1 MRGATT
7 TTLFLQGGILLA
19 GLAGLARAEY
29 AAVEDIGAVIPN
41 EYIVTLKAGVGL
53 DAVTQHLEWLDGLL
67 SSLTHNKTLL
77 GGAAR
82 LDLDLNLGGAVARVL
97 KRWSIG
103 SWSAYAGVFDDATAA
118 LIGGL
123 DIVDAVEPDREVS
136 LADYDTAA
144 PREVVQPA
152 APWGLGA
159 ICHRGHGELFDD
171 YAYDARAGEGTF
183 AYVLDSG
190 VRVSHEE
197 FEGRAEFGYDAT
209 DDEFHGDENGHGTHV
224 AATIA
229 GKTYGVAKKARIVAV
244 KILQGPKARG
254 KVSQMVDGIQWAVED
269 IRRRGRACVSVI
281 NISATTRYS
290 TSLNRAVAAAAA
302 AATSSDS
309 DSNSNSILTVTAAGN
324 CYANASAYSPASV
337 PEALTVGA
345 VGPSGARAQFSNY
358 GEAVDVFAPGVGIVS
373 AGAGSD
379 TETQCLD
386 GTSMAAPYVA
396 GLALYL
402 KSVAFERAETPED
415 TVGLIRELATEGG
428 VSDTQGA
435 PSLMVFNGHGE
446 RGFF

>member
-1 MRGATT
+1 MRGA
-7 TTLFLQGGILLA
+7 TTLFLQGGILL
-19 GLAGLARAEY
+19 LAGLARAEY
-29 AAVEDIGAVIPN
+29 AAVEDVGAVIPN

-53 DAVTQHLEWLDGLL
+53 DAVAQHLEWLDGLL

-77 GGAAR
+77 GAQ

-144 PREVVQPA
+144 AREVVQPG

-159 ICHRGHGELFDD
+159 ICHREHGEFDD

-229 GKTYGVAKKARIVAV
+229 GKTYGVAKKARVVAV

-290 TSLNRAVAAAAA
+290 TSLNRAVAAAAGGSSS
-302 AATSSDS
+302 SSD
-309 DSNSNSILTVTAAGN
+309 SNSILTVTAAGN

-428 VSDTQGA
+428 VSDAQGA

>member
-1 MRGATT
+1 MRSVTSVLLRGA
-7 TTLFLQGGILLA
+7 LLA
-19 GLAGLARAEY
+19 AHVGLGRAEY
-29 AAVEDIGAVIPN
+29 AAVNDIGAVIPN

-53 DAVTQHLEWLDGLL
+53 DAVTQHLEWLDGVL
-67 SSLTHNKTLL
+67 SSLTRNKTLL
-77 GGAAR
+77 G
-82 LDLDLNLGGAVARVL
+82 LDLDLDVGVGGSVARVL
-97 KRWSIG
+97 KRWTIG
-103 SWSAYAGVFDDATAA
+103 GWSAYAGVFDDATAA

-136 LADYDTAA
+136 LAEYGVAGQD
-144 PREVVQPA
+144 EVVQQD

-159 ICHRGHGELFDD
+159 ICHREHGEFSD
-171 YAYDARAGEGTF
+171 YAYDPRAGEGTF

-229 GKTYGVAKKARIVAV
+229 GKTYGVAKKAHVVAV
-244 KILQGPKARG
+244 KILKGPKAQG

-290 TSLNRAVAAAAA
+290 TSLNRAVEAAAAEVP
-302 AATSSDS
+302 TSSPDS
-309 DSNSNSILTVTAAGN
+309 GSILTVAAAGN

-345 VGPSGARAQFSNY
+345 VDTNGARAQFSNF
-358 GEAVDVFAPGVGIVS
+358 GEAVDIFAPGVGIVS

-396 GLALYL
+396 GLALYF
-402 KSVAFERAETPED
+402 KSVAFERAQTPED
-415 TVGLIRELATEGG
+415 TVNLIRELATEGAL
-428 VSDTQGA
+428 SDTQGA
-435 PSLMVFNGHGE
+435 ANLMVFNGRGE
-446 RGFF
+446 VRF